1 MPDYE
6 LTWIT
11 DSIAVGYAPT
21 SYAALDFIKAQK
33 INAIVNLCAE
43 FSDLHELEQNHGF
56 EVYHLPIW
64 DEDIPEIDEMEKALA
79 WLDEAIYLG
88 KKVLVHCR
96 HGIGRTGTFITSY
109 MIRRGLNL
117 KSAKEKLKCSRANP
131 TNYCQW
137 KLLKQ
142 YGKRSGTLKIREASL
157 EMKERVDLSRFFS
170 DYKALVEKMTVDMEK
185 QTIPCQISP
194 GQIPCGKGIHIC
206 CQTCFQLPFIE
217 VIYFYSI
224 INKEFTSTQR
234 EALIQRAAAV
244 SKKKEGLCPL
254 NNGAG
259 CEVFDIR
266 PVRCRFYGATGV
278 PSPGDLKILDEL
290 SRTIFLAL
298 SGQFL
303 PEQGFN
309 FSVADTISGK
319 FVQKYFHH
327 MALRDAKFSETFVN
341 GEK

>member
-1 MPDYE
+1 MSDYE

-11 DSIAVGYAPT
+11 DSLAVGYAPT
-21 SYAALDFIKAQK
+21 SYDALDSIKAQE

-43 FSDLHELEQNHGF
+43 FSDLHEIEEASGF

-64 DEDIPEIDEMEKALA
+64 DEDIPEMKEMEKALA

-109 MIRRGLNL
+109 MIRRGLGL
-117 KSAKEKLKCSRANP
+117 KAAKKKLKCSRANP
-131 TNYCQW
+131 SNYCQW

-142 YGKRSGTLKIREASL
+142 YGKKSGSLKIREASL
-157 EMKERVDLSRFFS
+157 EMKKRVDLSHFFS
-170 DYKALVEKMTVDMEK
+170 DYEALLEDMNTHMEN
-185 QTIPCQISP
+185 QTKEEQT
-194 GQIPCGKGIHIC
+194 PCGKGTHIC
-206 CQTCFQLPFIE
+206 CQAYFELPFME
-217 VIYFYSI
+217 VVYLYSK
-224 INKEFTSTQR
+224 INRHFTSEQR
-234 EALIQRAAAV
+234 ETLIQKAV
-244 SKKKEGLCPL
+244 AGSKKKGSLCPL
-254 NNGAG
+254 NNGTG
-259 CEVFDIR
+259 CEIYNMR
-266 PVRCRFYGATGV
+266 PARCRFYGSGTLTAPHDV
-278 PSPGDLKILDEL
+278 QKMLAEL

-303 PEQGFN
+303 PEKELA

-327 MALRDAKFSETFVN
+327 MMAN
-341 GEK
+341 GQTLVQ

>member
-1 MPDYE
+1 MSDYE

-11 DSIAVGYAPT
+11 DSIAAGSAPA
-21 SYAALDFIKAQK
+21 SYAALDYIKAQR

-43 FSDLHELEQNHGF
+43 FSDLHEIEHNHGF
-56 EVYHLPIW
+56 EVYYLPIW
-64 DEDIPEIDEMEKALA
+64 DDDIPGMDEMEKALA

-88 KKVLVHCR
+88 KKILVHCR
-96 HGIGRTGTFITSY
+96 HGIGRTGTFIASY

-131 TNYCQW
+131 SNYCQW

-157 EMKERVDLSRFFS
+157 ETEKRVDLNRFFS
-170 DYKALVEKMTVDMEK
+170 DYEALVKKMTVDMEK
-185 QTIPCQISP
+185 QTIP
-194 GQIPCGKGIHIC
+194 GQIPCGKGMHIC
-206 CQTCFQLPFIE
+206 CQTCFELPFIE
-217 VIYFYSI
+217 VVYFYSKT
-224 INKEFTSTQR
+224 NQEFTSGQR
-234 EALIQRAAAV
+234 ETLIQKAAAV
-244 SKKKEGLCPL
+244 SKKKECLCPL
-254 NNGAG
+254 NNGDG
-259 CEVFDIR
+259 CEVFDSR
-266 PVRCRFYGATGV
+266 PVRCRFYGATPG
-278 PSPGDLKILDEL
+278 PSHELMQILAEL

-303 PEQGFN
+303 PEQGFR

-327 MALRDAKFSETFVN
+327 MVVRS
-341 GEK
+341 